1 MFVLVA
7 AGLLISAKDAKALLV
22 DYQLTTAVP
31 FSTTG
36 DNSPVSATL
45 SFPRFDPSIISPDRT
60 NIVLK
65 GYNYE
70 LSSVNLGGQVG
81 ISCITFIPPGTCPGA
96 GPYNVNATLS
106 FGSIS
111 GGTAPTF
118 LPITQ
123 SVAGPAPANATSN
136 FSLSATVNS
145 FLSSDVLLASGQAP
159 NFTQP
164 PSTPLPSLTSYE
176 TDWTLRTAS
185 NQSVPA
191 NIIPTWT
198 AATVSGS
205 IGIRYIYEYSS
216 LSAVPGPLPLMG
228 IGAAFSWSRRLRKK
242 VRRVASPHQL

>member
-1 MFVLVA
+1 MNVLMKRLPMLVLVA

-81 ISCITFIPPGTCPGA
+81 ISCVTFIPPGTCPGA

-145 FLSSDVLLASGQAP
+145 LFLLTSRLRAVR
-159 NFTQP
+159 P
-164 PSTPLPSLTSYE
+164 PTLPSHPPLPC
-176 TDWTLRTAS
+176 
-185 NQSVPA
+185 PA
-191 NIIPTWT
+191 
-198 AATVSGS
+198 
-205 IGIRYIYEYSS
+205 
-216 LSAVPGPLPLMG
+216 
-228 IGAAFSWSRRLRKK
+228 
-242 VRRVASPHQL
+242 